1 MKKVKIRLY
10 TDIVVNEGFAPTLGE
25 AQSHYLCN
33 VMKVQTGDEILC
45 FNNRDGEFLCRIEKS
60 DKKHTLLKI
69 IKQTR
74 KFEPSP
80 DIWLLFAPLKK
91 DQTDFVIQKA
101 TELGA
106 RKIIPVFTKFTITD
120 KVKTDRFK
128 AQAIEA
134 AEQSRRVDVPEIGEC
149 VSLEKILLNWNPE
162 RKLFFMDETGGGES
176 VLNVFGKA
184 KGSKAAILVGPE
196 GGFDADELQALRK
209 APFAQGVS
217 LGKRILRAETAVA
230 AALACWQA
238 AAGDWTEE
246 VEENGVTNI

>member
-1 MKKVKIRLY
+1 M
-10 TDIVVNEGFAPTLGE
+10 
-25 AQSHYLCN
+25 
-33 VMKVQTGDEILC
+33 
-45 FNNRDGEFLCRIEKS
+45 
-60 DKKHTLLKI
+60 
-69 IKQTR
+69 
-74 KFEPSP
+74 
-80 DIWLLFAPLKK
+80 
-91 DQTDFVIQKA
+91 
-101 TELGA
+101 
-106 RKIIPVFTKFTITD
+106 
-120 KVKTDRFK
+120 
-128 AQAIEA
+128 
-134 AEQSRRVDVPEIGEC
+134 
-149 VSLEKILLNWNPE
+149 EKILRNWNPE

-246 VEENGVTNI
+246 MEENGVTNI

>member
-10 TDIVVNEGFAPTLGE
+10 IDIVIDDDFAPTLGE

-33 VMKVQTGDEILC
+33 VMKLQAGDEILC
-45 FNNRDGEFLCRIEKS
+45 FNNRDGEFLCQIEKN
-60 DKKHTLLKI
+60 DKKHTQLKI

-74 KFEPSP
+74 EFEPSP
-80 DIWLLFAPLKK
+80 DVWLLFAPLKK

-120 KVKTDRFK
+120 KVKIERFR

-134 AEQSRRVDVPEIGEC
+134 AEQSRRVDLPEIGEYI
-149 VSLEKILLNWNPE
+149 SLEKLLRDWAPE
-162 RKLFFMDETGGGES
+162 RRLFFMDETGGGDG
-176 VLNVFGKA
+176 VLDVFDKA
-184 KGSKAAILVGPE
+184 KGLKAAILVGPE
-196 GGFDADELQALRK
+196 GGFDTAELQALRK
-209 APFAQGVS
+209 ADFAQGVS

-238 AAGDWTEE
+238 AAGDWTYK
-246 VEENGVTNI
+246 VE